1 MLHRQ
6 SYYPFLSLIIRAR
19 GWSYF
24 VKNLNDYHKL
34 IAGVLQPPSKSRVLN
49 NQRSIWWAVC
59 VAALLPVAAF
69 LVINYPLQAAF
80 VFLLAAS
87 LMVIGREQHG

>member
-1 MLHRQ
+1 M
-6 SYYPFLSLIIRAR
+6 
-19 GWSYF
+19 
-24 VKNLNDYHKL
+24 KNLNDYHKL
-34 IAGVLQPPSKSRVLN
+34 IAGVLQPPSKSRILI

-59 VAALLPVAAF
+59 VAALLPVATF

-80 VFLLAAS
+80 IFLLAAS